1 MQLVTVFCRYL
12 FWTDWEGENP
22 RIERCSMSGDDRQI
36 ILAINPQEGGGWPN
50 GLTLDFDVKRIYWI
64 DARSVIEIFNCGLS
78 ICALRLMMFNCGFS
92 ICALKLIMS
101 RFSQTIRTYQLIE

>member
-78 ICALRLMMFNCGFS
+78 ICALKLMMFNCGLS
-92 ICALKLIMS
+92 ICALK
-101 RFSQTIRTYQLIE
+101 